1 MPIRFRPTCRSASP
15 AAPLPINPTHSV
27 DRISI
32 LNWAGLTPRYPKVP
46 VIEGFTA
53 RTAIAFDL
61 MRVDFKAL
69 PRLPSL
75 LPSIRELFKGLDEE
89 EEVADPEGPRY

>member
-1 MPIRFRPTCRSASP
+1 MFKWVSTFSSCR
-15 AAPLPINPTHSV
+15 
-27 DRISI
+27 
-32 LNWAGLTPRYPKVP
+32 RYAKVP
-46 VIEGFTA
+46 VFDKTYTA

-75 LPSIRELFKGLDEE
+75 LPAVRTLFKDLEE
-89 EEVADPEGPRY
+89 EEDAADAAAAANMEGGGPP